1 MWQKTPIPMYNK
13 IYYFNCTNPQEVM
26 KNRAKPL
33 LKQVGPYV
41 FREEHVKTNITFSKS
56 DHTVQYMQ
64 KKFWYFDEEKSSGSL
79 DDEIFTLNMVAVA
92 ASDGTR
98 YPGRFGEDDYPFMR
112 GMMDFALGLC
122 NEEMFIKVSSCGL
135 RPIKHKQKIEEKK
148 H

>member
-13 IYYFNCTNPQEVM
+13 IFYFNCTNAHDVM
-26 KNRAKPL
+26 KYNSKPL

-41 FREEHVKTNITFSKS
+41 FREEHEKTNITFNKS

-92 ASDGTR
+92 ASDATR
-98 YPGRFGEDDYPFMR
+98 YPG
-112 GMMDFALGLC
+112 GLVLAQLAIW
-122 NEEMFIKVSSCGL
+122 FPL
-135 RPIKHKQKIEEKK
+135 
-148 H
+148 